1 MAGADW
7 QPKLGAPQP
16 GHLSPS
22 PALALLQR
30 LLLLPLLA
38 PLLAVL
44 LVAAINPRPA
54 VALRLLTW
62 TSPALPIGLWLS
74 LAVCGGGALSAGATS
89 LALRNAPGAGPK
101 ARRTASAGSDEGSWS
116 VWPEAEPATSQS
128 RPPSN
133 DRPPAQSAPQP
144 VRPPG
149 EPAPT
154 VAVPFRVIRKGKGPS
169 QEQAPPEEP
178 RRQSVSVGDGWDQAI
193 SDDW

>member
-1 MAGADW
+1 M
-7 QPKLGAPQP
+7 
-16 GHLSPS
+16 
-22 PALALLQR
+22 ALLQR

-74 LAVCGGGALSAGATS
+74 LAAGGGGALSAAATS
-89 LALRNAPGAGPK
+89 VALRSAGHKPTRATAPRGTASPGA
-101 ARRTASAGSDEGSWS
+101 RRGEDASPNDAGWAD
-116 VWPEAEPATSQS
+116 WPEP
-128 RPPSN
+128 
-133 DRPPAQSAPQP
+133 DPPASRSAPSSTHSSAAARSPQHTPQP

-154 VAVPFRVIRKGKGPS
+154 VAVPFRVIRKGASKAPAAQTGPRGVDGGAS
-169 QEQAPPEEP
+169 
-178 RRQSVSVGDGWDQAI
+178 SVAVGDGWDQVV

>member
-1 MAGADW
+1 M
-7 QPKLGAPQP
+7 
-16 GHLSPS
+16 
-22 PALALLQR
+22 ALLQR

-74 LAVCGGGALSAGATS
+74 LAAAGGGALSAAATS
-89 LALRNAPGAGPK
+89 LALR
-101 ARRTASAGSDEGSWS
+101 SAG
-116 VWPEAEPATSQS
+116 
-128 RPPSN
+128 
-133 DRPPAQSAPQP
+133 RPPARSTASPRARRGESVSPNDGGWTDWPEPDQPSARSASSSTSSGGAPRSPHHNPQP

-154 VAVPFRVIRKGKGPS
+154 VAVPFRVIRKGASKAPAPAAETGPRGVDGVTP
-169 QEQAPPEEP
+169 A
-178 RRQSVSVGDGWDQAI
+178 VAVGDGWDQVVN
-193 SDDW
+193 DDW